1 MAPLAQNG
9 IKSVQ
14 TAPGASPGPKS
25 TPPIPTELTLA
36 CRPNHNLAE
45 QGWTTRKIS
54 RATPNSPHRPASA
67 AGDPAPGTHHHPEK
81 LLQDNE
87 DDEDNAP

>member
-1 MAPLAQNG
+1 MIECGTPRGERHQ
-9 IKSVQ
+9 I
-14 TAPGASPGPKS
+14 GADRARAK
-25 TPPIPTELTLA
+25 PIPTDLTRA